1 MQRFC
6 VESRR
11 DEGQGA
17 VPLRVGF
24 TGALQ
29 DVVEILDQWVG
40 QDHRYYRLRT
50 RDDARFLVRWDE
62 SQSTWSLVLF
72 QAGPE
77 PTPSPHDG
85 SV

>member
-11 DEGQGA
+11 DEAQGA
-17 VPLRVGF
+17 IPVRVGF

-29 DVVEILDQWVG
+29 DVVEILDQWAG
-40 QDHRYYRLRT
+40 RDHRYYRLRT

-62 SQSTWSLVLF
+62 TQSSWSLVFF

-77 PTPSPHDG
+77 AAAPPRDG